1 MSCRTPIRRL
11 SVMFVVVMRMVVA
24 RHIYRRNL
32 VAAKKVVQPRVER
45 ADQEESPHDEN
56 ERRVDEHHEGEGLG
70 CHELAEVQAVE
81 LQGNNRYSRPIQ
93 RQTGTLSPTATMV
106 QAP

>member
-11 SVMFVVVMRMVVA
+11 SVMFVVVLRMVVA
-24 RHIYRRNL
+24 RHIHRRNL

-45 ADQEESPHDEN
+45 ADQESPHDEN

-93 RQTGTLSPTATMV
+93 RQTGTLSATATMV